1 MLAFSTFLKAGQPL
15 ILTERVKLAGPASQN
30 FMRITLVSNVK
41 KDFILR
47 RIKYLMQSD
56 RQLDDAQIAGQ
67 MSAGLADMI
76 DQEFPNLLRQRF
88 KLPLIQLL

>member
-1 MLAFSTFLKAGQPL
+1 
-15 ILTERVKLAGPASQN
+15 
-30 FMRITLVSNVK
+30 MRIALMSNVK

-47 RIKYLMQSD
+47 RIKHLMQSD

-88 KLPLIQLL
+88 KLPLIQLF